1 MASAQGFGPP
11 KPKKTV
17 SKGAKQRKAAAAKYE
32 TMQDEGLP
40 EFNIYVRDRNKPKN
54 WFPIGSVAVKRSS
67 AIDAAI
73 YQNET
78 ELLKGAFRL
87 FPRLAKSRE
96 SLEYGHR
103 LKDELYADE
112 PITVAKPPVPKQA
125 QNIAKAVGGWV
136 QSLVGK
142 GKRT

>member
-1 MASAQGFGPP
+1 MPSAQGFGPP

-17 SKGAKQRKAAAAKYE
+17 SKGAKQRKKAATKYE
-32 TMQDEGLP
+32 NMRDEGLP
-40 EFNIYVRDRNKPKN
+40 EFNIYIRDRNKPNN
-54 WFPIGSVAVKRSS
+54 WFPVGSVAVKRSA

-73 YQNET
+73 YQNEE
-78 ELLKGAFRL
+78 ELLKGALRL
-87 FPRLAKSRE
+87 FPRLSKSRD
-96 SLEYGHR
+96 SLDYGYR

-112 PITVAKPPVPKQA
+112 PIKVAKPPVPKQA

-142 GKRT
+142 GKKK

>member
-17 SKGAKQRKAAAAKYE
+17 SKGAKKRKKAATQYE
-32 TMQDEGLP
+32 SMRDEGLP
-40 EFNIYVRDRNKPKN
+40 EFNIFIRDCNKPKN
-54 WFPIGSVAVKRSS
+54 WYPVGSVAVKRSA

-73 YQNET
+73 YQNEE
-78 ELLKGAFRL
+78 ELLKGALRL

-96 SLEYGHR
+96 SLEYGYR

-112 PITVAKPPVPKQA
+112 PITVAKPPVPKRA

-136 QSLVGK
+136 QSLAGK
-142 GKRT
+142 GKKK